1 MKKILYILIGCF
13 TLISCQKELEID
25 FQSAEQ
31 QLVIEATMN
40 QKGTAVS
47 ITKTTPIDAPK
58 IDTIRIKEAEV
69 RLCDLTTNSAE
80 ILYTD
85 QIGVYRSS
93 TSGVVGHKY
102 LLEVKH
108 QGKIYSKTLTMAPAA
123 LGVRLD
129 FGWMNMAGIKMALMQ
144 VSVFPYPEETYS
156 YWVRIYRNGKHM
168 AWICACGELVENG
181 RISATMMVGTD
192 PNQGSGM
199 VNDANAMQDGDL
211 ITAEVYTVPLGMED
225 YLNSVKNSTGAHPQ
239 FTGAF
244 CLGYMVASPLL
255 TTSITF
261 RPSQIPG

>member
-1 MKKILYILIGCF
+1 MKKILYIFVGCF
-13 TLISCQKELEID
+13 TLISCQKELDID

-40 QKGTAVS
+40 QNGTEVS
-47 ITKTTPIDAPK
+47 ITTTTPIDAPK
-58 IDTIRIKEAEV
+58 IDTLRIKGAEV
-69 RLCDLTTNSAE
+69 RLHDLTANNTETLSA
-80 ILYTD
+80 D

-93 TSGVVGHKY
+93 TPGVVGHKY
-102 LLEVKH
+102 QLEVKH
-108 QGKIYSKTLTMAPAA
+108 NGKNYSKMLTMAPAA

-129 FGWMNMAGIKMALMQ
+129 FGWMNMAGIRVALMQ

-156 YWVRIYRNGKHM
+156 YWVRIYRNGKHL

-192 PNQGSGM
+192 PTQDSGM
-199 VNDANAMQDGDL
+199 VNDSNAMQDGDL

-225 YLNSVKNSTGAHPQ
+225 YLNSVKNSTGAHSQ
-239 FTGAF
+239 FSGAF

-255 TTSITF
+255 TTSTTF